1 MGVVLLGA
9 ICPFLQMGILD
20 KGEWQAQWIS
30 CIEERL
36 DPLVLENML
45 VLHLHIA

>member
-1 MGVVLLGA
+1 MNRNTLVELTNMCMIYDDNGNVLVEA
-9 ICPFLQMGILD
+9 
-20 KGEWQAQWIS
+20 K
-30 CIEERL
+30 RL

>member
-1 MGVVLLGA
+1 MVSRNGRSFDREAVSTPFGFKGGLL
-9 ICPFLQMGILD
+9 
-20 KGEWQAQWIS
+20 
-30 CIEERL
+30 RL